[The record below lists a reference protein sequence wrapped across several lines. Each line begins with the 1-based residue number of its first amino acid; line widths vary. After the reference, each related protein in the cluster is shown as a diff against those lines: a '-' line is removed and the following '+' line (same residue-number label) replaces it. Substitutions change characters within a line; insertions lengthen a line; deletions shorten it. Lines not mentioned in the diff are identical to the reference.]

1 MQAIKEYKKVKSGK
15 ISLTLPKEL
24 EGKEIE
30 ILIFPFE
37 GKKEKRSLQKLLLNG
52 PTFGHR
58 EVATIIKVRE
68 HINKWKI
75 RQY

>member
-15 ISLTLPKEL
+15 ISLSLPREL

-37 GKKEKRSLQKLLLNG
+37 SKKEKRSFQKLLLKG
-52 PTFGHR
+52 PTFGHGEIASIR
-58 EVATIIKVRE
+58 KVRKQL
-68 HINKWKI
+68 NK
-75 RQY
+75 